1 MNNPRTTSLVLIP
14 GFMLDETLWDEFC
27 PLLPGSWEIS
37 RAALTSGN
45 TIKEIAQ
52 NIAEQ
57 SPERFIL
64 IGFSLGGYIA
74 RQLAADYPERV
85 SALVLIASS
94 LREDTEQHAKAKLEA
109 VRALSTST
117 FSGLSSRSIEASLH
131 PRHASDTHLIS
142 RIRAMGSRLGYEA
155 FATQS
160 GLRRADIPTD
170 SIHCPTLI
178 ISSTHD
184 ALRPMEETNELAN
197 AMPAASVHL
206 FHESG
211 HMIPLEQ
218 PQDLAAVVI
227 DWLNSIG
234 IYRFSGSNL
243 SLIESMCHPLS

>member
-1 MNNPRTTSLVLIP
+1 MNNSQLLSLVLIP
-14 GFMLDETLWDEFC
+14 GFMLDEALWDDFC
-27 PLLPGSWEIS
+27 PLLPNSWKIS
-37 RAALTSGN
+37 RATLTGGN

-52 NIAEQ
+52 HIAEQ

-94 LREDTEQHAKAKLEA
+94 LREDTEQQAKAKLEA

-117 FSGLSSRSIEASLH
+117 FSGLSSRSIAASLH

-142 RIRAMGSRLGYEA
+142 RIRAMGSRLGYDA
-155 FATQS
+155 FVTQS
-160 GLRRADIPTD
+160 GLRRADVPTD

-178 ISSTHD
+178 IASTHD

-197 AMPAASVHL
+197 AMPASVHL

-234 IYRFSGSNL
+234 IY
-243 SLIESMCHPLS
+243 

>member
-1 MNNPRTTSLVLIP
+1 MNHTHNSQPASLVLIP
-14 GFMLDETLWDEFC
+14 GFMLDETLWDDFC
-27 PLLPGSWEIS
+27 PLLPDHWKVS
-37 RAALTSGN
+37 RATLTGGD

-52 NIAEQ
+52 HIAEQ

-94 LREDTEQHAKAKLEA
+94 LREDTEQQAKAKLEA

-117 FSGLSSRSIEASLH
+117 FSGLSSRSIAASLH

-160 GLRRADIPTD
+160 GLRRADVPTD

-178 ISSTHD
+178 IASTHD

-197 AMPAASVHL
+197 AIPAASVHL

-234 IYRFSGSNL
+234 IY
-243 SLIESMCHPLS
+243 